1 MEVHDKLQTMPV
13 EQSAS
18 SEKLLLEDSTEQKL
32 QLPPSFI
39 CCICM
44 NPMLDPVSVEFGHS
58 YCRTCIQQWL
68 NSGKRTNPRDGRRLS
83 STRLVDNI
91 DLRQAVETVLRTQE
105 PFRSLPSGS
114 WPRVVDACLFKE
126 TTFSYPSRCS
136 VDRPVTDSKCEAP
149 AAAAGTANGSHEP
162 DSYREGA
169 ERGDAASQ
177 FRMATD
183 YALLDDEVTFIRW
196 RKIAFNQPPSEIE
209 RAVAAF
215 REGAE
220 HFRAVEQHMLGWCYF
235 LGWGVDKDRSVADKW
250 FRKSADCGSAA
261 GQFMMG
267 VRYSARFFAK
277 NKGKAAQWLRKS
289 ADQGYPRAQLM
300 LGFCYCLGLGV
311 PRDLEEQARWY
322 KKAAEKGN
330 ARACSMVGVMYEVGS
345 GFPFDLDEARR
356 WYRKGADCGDH
367 FALGACYENGWGV
380 ARDLKAA
387 KREYLCATA
396 EGFIFENCRTELQ
409 RNVFPRWGFKF
420 VHSIASFWP
429 MYPLGSQSS
438 RWTPI

>member
-91 DLRQAVETVLRTQE
+91 DLRQAVETVLRAQA
-105 PFRSLPSGS
+105 PFCSVPSGR
-114 WPRVVDACLFKE
+114 WPQLVDTCLFQG
-126 TTFSYPSRCS
+126 TTSSHPSS
-136 VDRPVTDSKCEAP
+136 VNPPVADSKCEVP
-149 AAAAGTANGSHEP
+149 AAAVGMANGSHEA
-162 DSYREGA
+162 DNYRERA

-177 FRMATD
+177 FRMVAY
-183 YALLDDEVTFIRW
+183 YAAEDEVLFKRW